1 MIDPIKHDLEKVA
14 CVSLPTHP
22 IFTKSLPSP
31 QSMSR
36 CQKLCLF
43 LQLVQNPPNQNRP
56 QKFSTQTA
64 ILSSHCQKQVKLW
77 HNYSSFKILITQR
90 EREKLCLPI
99 LCVSQTQAWLWYIS
113 GDESDAGI
121 WFLSWDCRIN
131 GREYFEVI
139 LYSIRSI
146 QRIFW
151 TQHSGHMPNSVAQ
164 CMVMSTLTMRMQHIS
179 LVKWFLSKITSTQ
192 YTEETRNKTCSVWWW
207 LTYLTIAKMCI

>member
-1 MIDPIKHDLEKVA
+1 MCI
-14 CVSLPTHP
+14 
-22 IFTKSLPSP
+22 SP
-31 QSMSR
+31 
-36 CQKLCLF
+36 
-43 LQLVQNPPNQNRP
+43 NPPNIHKISSLSSINVKMSKIVFVSSACTEPSKPKRTP
-56 QKFSTQTA
+56 EIFQTA

-77 HNYSSFKILITQR
+77 HNYSSFNILITQR
-90 EREKLCLPI
+90 DRETELCLPI

-113 GDESDAGI
+113 GDESDGGI

-164 CMVMSTLTMRMQHIS
+164 CMVMSMLTMRMQHIS
-179 LVKWFLSKITSTQ
+179 LVKWFLSKISSTQ
-192 YTEETRNKTCSVWWW
+192 YTEETKNKTCSLWWW
-207 LTYLTIAKMCI
+207 LTYLTIAKMCIWLIAHIN